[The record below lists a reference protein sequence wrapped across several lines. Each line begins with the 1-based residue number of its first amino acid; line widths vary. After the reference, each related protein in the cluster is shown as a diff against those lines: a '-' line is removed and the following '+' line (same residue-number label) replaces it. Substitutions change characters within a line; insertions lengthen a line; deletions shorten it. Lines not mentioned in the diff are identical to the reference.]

1 MLLLV
6 VGVMKMSENT
16 EVIETVKHLIETRYP
31 NVPENL
37 ILEILK
43 IESENTDDQ
52 AIAQQKVNT
61 VLEDYLRGI

>member
-1 MLLLV
+1 
-6 VGVMKMSENT
+6 MKMSENT

-31 NVPENL
+31 NVPEDL

-52 AIAQQKVNT
+52 AIAQQKVYN